1 MIMLLCF
8 RDEFIS
14 ESDQIRS
21 VLDYYINITALAKRD
36 QYYVALTG
44 KKSIFLSTIRTRDDS
59 SNLYFKNL
67 YNSILM
73 NMDELF

>member
-1 MIMLLCF
+1 MRFCYNS

-44 KKSIFLSTIRTRDDS
+44 KRMNNFLVMIFVTSIVKIIYFY
-59 SNLYFKNL
+59 LYGNR
-67 YNSILM
+67 
-73 NMDELF
+73 

>member
-1 MIMLLCF
+1 MIFCAFKRNETIYLLLSF

-44 KKSIFLSTIRTRDDS
+44 KKKFDS
-59 SNLYFKNL
+59 KVQK
-67 YNSILM
+67 I
-73 NMDELF
+73 E